1 MRYLTALN
9 VVLLAGL
16 VAFTVVLYV
25 RELDTR
31 QAEREIRQLKAEI
44 AREEETLRILEV
56 EWATLSSPVRIER
69 LVRRHLA
76 LGPVAPTHMA
86 PLGMVLDGLPLRRHV
101 PHAATGDPLA
111 ALISRLEAEGSGAGI
126 GGASQGRT
134 AR

>member
-31 QAEREIRQLKAEI
+31 QAEREIRRLKAEI

-56 EWATLSSPVRIER
+56 EWATLKNPVRIER

-76 LGPVAPTHMA
+76 LGPVAPVNMA
-86 PLGMVLDGLPLRRHV
+86 PLGVVLNELPVRRHV
-101 PHAATGDPLA
+101 PHAAQGDPLA
-111 ALISRLEAEGSGAGI
+111 ALISRLEAEGAGANI
-126 GGASQGRT
+126 GEGRA